1 MNKCPI
7 TYEIIEEGLYSIKG
21 LQKINPKLKMLNLL
35 DFTKEELLAE
45 AELLSEKMS
54 IEGVQPKISAV
65 ISVIDSKIKLVGQ
78 NGLFII
84 KPQHEI
90 YQNVPENED
99 LTMRLAELVK
109 IEVPFHGL
117 IYDKEGN
124 LHYFIKRFDRMSI
137 KKKYPVEDF
146 AQLIC
151 KNRDTKYNSSMEK
164 VGEIIEEFCTFPIIE
179 KVKLFRLT
187 LFNYLIGN
195 EDMHLKNFSLITKNN
210 KTTLSPAYDLL
221 NTSIIIKN
229 AKEEIALPIKGKKN
243 NLTRKDIIEY
253 FGKERLGLNAKTIDK
268 ILMDFT
274 NALPNWYKEIEKSFL
289 PENLV
294 SAYLEILKSRV
305 IKIGLK

>member
-78 NGLFII
+78 DGLFII

-221 NTSIIIKN
+221 NTSIIVKN
-229 AKEEIALPIKGKKN
+229 TKEEIALPIKGKKN
-243 NLTRKDIIEY
+243 NLTRKDIIVY
-253 FGKERLGLNAKTIDK
+253 FGKERLGLNEKTIDK